1 MRDVIEK
8 MNVVIEKGRVIFYGR
23 SMEESMKK
31 AIRKVSF
38 FDCSFSVYLTSGCN
52 IVSAF
57 FLFHP

>member
-31 AIRKVSF
+31 QSEKF
-38 FDCSFSVYLTSGCN
+38 P
-52 IVSAF
+52 
-57 FLFHP
+57 FLIALLVFI